1 MEPNS
6 MKRRHAGAGPAVA
19 VAIVVL
25 AGLIATQAAA
35 GAEPPPLPAVPSYS
49 DVLACRSLPDPKQR
63 LACFDKTVGTLAAA
77 ETSGDVVVINR
88 AKVEEVKRQAFGL
101 PNLDALKAFEIH
113 TQAKPVEKI
122 SFVIASAHQNA
133 AGRWMVTSADGQV
146 WVQIDSSDVY
156 PEPAA
161 GRTAVVSR
169 GMIGSFFLKVGT
181 DSAFR
186 VRREQ

>member
-1 MEPNS
+1 
-6 MKRRHAGAGPAVA
+6 MKRCDATAGRALGLSMPLLTSLILATS
-19 VAIVVL
+19 VL
-25 AGLIATQAAA
+25 A
-35 GAEPPPLPAVPSYS
+35 AEPSALPPVPSYS
-49 DVLACRSLPDPKQR
+49 DVLACRSIADPTQR

-113 TQAKPVEKI
+113 TKAKPIERI
-122 SFVIASAHQNA
+122 SFVIANAHQTS
-133 AGRWMVTSADGQV
+133 AGHWRVTSADGQV
-146 WVQIDSSDVY
+146 WVQVDSADVF

-161 GRTAVVSR
+161 GRPAVVYKGSL
-169 GMIGSFFLKVGT
+169 GSFFLKVGT

-186 VRREQ
+186 VRREE

>member
-1 MEPNS
+1 
-6 MKRRHAGAGPAVA
+6 MKRYD
-19 VAIVVL
+19 
-25 AGLIATQAAA
+25 AAA
-35 GAEPPPLPAVPSYS
+35 GFAFGACALLLCGLTLAAPASAAPPPALPPVPSYS
-49 DVLACRSLPDPKQR
+49 DVLACRSIADPMQR

-101 PNLDALKAFEIH
+101 PNLDALKAFELH
-113 TQAKPVEKI
+113 SKAKPLEKI
-122 SFVIASAHQNA
+122 SFVIASVRQNA
-133 AGRWMVTSADGQV
+133 NGRWIVTSPDGQV
-146 WVQIDSSDVY
+146 WVQIDSADVY
-156 PEPAA
+156 PEPTA

-169 GMIGSFFLKVGT
+169 ASLGSFFLKVGT

>member
-1 MEPNS
+1 
-6 MKRRHAGAGPAVA
+6 MKRRD
-19 VAIVVL
+19 
-25 AGLIATQAAA
+25 AAA
-35 GAEPPPLPAVPSYS
+35 GRAITPYLTFPLALILATPVLAAEPPPLPSVPSYS
-49 DVLACRSLPDPKQR
+49 DVLACRSIADPKAR

-113 TQAKPVEKI
+113 TKAKPIERI
-122 SFVIASAHQNA
+122 SFVIANAHQTA
-133 AGRWMVTSADGQV
+133 GGRWMVTSADGQV
-146 WVQIDSSDVY
+146 WTQVDSADVY

-161 GRTAVVSR
+161 GRSAVVYR

>member
-1 MEPNS
+1 MT
-6 MKRRHAGAGPAVA
+6 RRDAVA
-19 VAIVVL
+19 GWAL
-25 AGLIATQAAA
+25 ALSISLALAAPA
-35 GAEPPPLPAVPSYS
+35 LTAEPPPLPAVPTYS
-49 DVLACRSLPDPKQR
+49 DVLACRSIADPMKR

-113 TQAKPVEKI
+113 TKAKPIERI
-122 SFVIASAHQNA
+122 GFVIANAHQNA
-133 AGRWMVTSADGQV
+133 EGRWVVTSKDGQV
-146 WVQIDSSDVY
+146 WVQIDSADVY

-161 GRTAVVSR
+161 GRSAVVYR

-186 VRREQ
+186 VKREE

>member
-1 MEPNS
+1 
-6 MKRRHAGAGPAVA
+6 MKRRD
-19 VAIVVL
+19 
-25 AGLIATQAAA
+25 AAA
-35 GAEPPPLPAVPSYS
+35 GLAFGLSMSLMLASRAMAAEPPPLPAVPSYS
-49 DVLACRSLPDPKQR
+49 DVLACRAIADPTQR

-113 TQAKPVEKI
+113 TKAKPIERI
-122 SFVIASAHQNA
+122 SFVIANAHQI
-133 AGRWMVTSADGQV
+133 AGGHWMVTSTDGQV
-146 WVQIDSSDVY
+146 WVQVDSADVY

-161 GRTAVVSR
+161 GRSAVVYK

>member
-1 MEPNS
+1 
-6 MKRRHAGAGPAVA
+6 MKQRDAATSRTFSFCIPVVCALILAQPA
-19 VAIVVL
+19 L
-25 AGLIATQAAA
+25 AAD
-35 GAEPPPLPAVPSYS
+35 PPPLPAVPAYS
-49 DVLACRSLPDPKQR
+49 DVLACRSIAEPLQR
-63 LACFDKTVGTLAAA
+63 LACFDKTVGTLATA

-113 TQAKPVEKI
+113 SKAKPIERI
-122 SFVIASAHQNA
+122 SFVIANAHQNA
-133 AGRWMVTSADGQV
+133 AGHWVMTSADGQV
-146 WVQIDSSDVY
+146 WVQIDSADVY

-161 GRTAVVSR
+161 GRSAVVYK

>member
-1 MEPNS
+1 
-6 MKRRHAGAGPAVA
+6 MKRRDATAGRALGFSLSLIVAAPAFS
-19 VAIVVL
+19 
-25 AGLIATQAAA
+25 
-35 GAEPPPLPAVPSYS
+35 AEPPPLPAVPSYS
-49 DVLACRSLPDPKQR
+49 DVLACRSIADATQR

-113 TQAKPVEKI
+113 TKAKPIEKI
-122 SFVIASAHQNA
+122 SFVIANAHQNA
-133 AGRWMVTSADGQV
+133 AGHWRVTSTDGQV
-146 WVQIDSSDVY
+146 WVQVDSQDVY

-161 GRTAVVSR
+161 GRSAVVYK

-186 VRREQ
+186 VRREE

>member
-1 MEPNS
+1 
-6 MKRRHAGAGPAVA
+6 MKRCDVAGGMAFRLSTAWLTSLILAAPA
-19 VAIVVL
+19 L
-25 AGLIATQAAA
+25 A
-35 GAEPPPLPAVPSYS
+35 AEPPALPAVPSYS
-49 DVLACRSLPDPKQR
+49 DVLACRSIADPTQR

-113 TQAKPVEKI
+113 TKAKPIERI
-122 SFVIASAHQNA
+122 SFVIANAHQNG
-133 AGRWMVTSADGQV
+133 AGRWVVTSGDGQV
-146 WVQIDSSDVY
+146 WVQIDSADVF

-161 GRTAVVSR
+161 GRPAVVYKGSL
-169 GMIGSFFLKVGT
+169 GSFFLKVGT

-186 VRREQ
+186 VRREE

>member
-1 MEPNS
+1 LILSAP
-6 MKRRHAGAGPAVA
+6 G
-19 VAIVVL
+19 L
-25 AGLIATQAAA
+25 A
-35 GAEPPPLPAVPSYS
+35 AEPAPLPPVPSYS
-49 DVLACRSLPDPKQR
+49 DVLACRSIAEPTQR

-113 TQAKPVEKI
+113 SKAKPIERI
-122 SFVIASAHQNA
+122 SFVIANAHQTG
-133 AGRWMVTSADGQV
+133 AGRWMVTSTDGQV
-146 WVQIDSSDVY
+146 WVQIDSADVF

-161 GRTAVVSR
+161 GRPAVVYKGSL
-169 GMIGSFFLKVGT
+169 GSFFLKVGT

-186 VRREQ
+186 VRREE

>member
-1 MEPNS
+1 MT
-6 MKRRHAGAGPAVA
+6 RRDAATGLASGFWSPLLSALILAAPA
-19 VAIVVL
+19 L
-25 AGLIATQAAA
+25 A
-35 GAEPPPLPAVPSYS
+35 AERPALPAVPSYS
-49 DVLACRSLPDPKQR
+49 DVLACRAIADPTQR

-113 TQAKPVEKI
+113 TKAKPIEKI
-122 SFVIASAHQNA
+122 SFVIANAHQNA
-133 AGRWMVTSADGQV
+133 AGKWMVTSADGQV
-146 WVQIDSSDVY
+146 WVQVDSADVY

-161 GRTAVVSR
+161 GRSAVVYK
-169 GMIGSFFLKVGT
+169 GTLGSFFLKVGT